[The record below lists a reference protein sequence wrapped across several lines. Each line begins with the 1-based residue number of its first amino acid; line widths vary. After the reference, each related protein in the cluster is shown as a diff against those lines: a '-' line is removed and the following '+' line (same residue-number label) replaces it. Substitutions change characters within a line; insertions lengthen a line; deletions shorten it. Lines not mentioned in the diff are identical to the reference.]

1 MRTQKK
7 TLLEAVPGAP
17 PSLFQQASTPVY
29 SGPLEGNSKKRE
41 REREVE
47 WWGDLVAM
55 FEREREREVDLSI
68 WP

>member
-1 MRTQKK
+1 MRTQELGKKKK
-7 TLLEAVPGAP
+7 TLLEAVPEAP

-47 WWGDLVAM
+47 WWGGPSGDV
-55 FEREREREVDLSI
+55 
-68 WP
+68 